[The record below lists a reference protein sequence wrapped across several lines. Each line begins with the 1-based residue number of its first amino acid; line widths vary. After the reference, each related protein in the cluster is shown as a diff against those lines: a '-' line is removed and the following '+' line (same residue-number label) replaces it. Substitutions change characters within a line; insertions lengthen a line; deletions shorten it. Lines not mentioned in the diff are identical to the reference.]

1 MIIEEKYEKE
11 EKAKRKVDYRA
22 EITLRKI
29 KWLITHISFKKAEK
43 DRNKKGGKK
52 DNKGEP

>member
-29 KWLITHISFKKAEK
+29 K
-43 DRNKKGGKK
+43 
-52 DNKGEP
+52 